1 MLKKLIRANLD
12 DLALCLGVVGGVFLL
27 THLITA
33 AVLLFLLDNPRDSVL
48 LSGLILPAITGFL
61 LLFVSAAHVG
71 VTFPMALKFSQS
83 RRRALGL
90 TLGLIAFL
98 AVCSMG
104 LAALLTRLEPLFAP
118 GLWAGLTG
126 ARSAAVDTVVVGFGS
141 VNTVSQAVP
150 EGRVL
155 SVAAFSLAW
164 YWFVL
169 IAAGGAAAGVI
180 AGALLQRFGRRG
192 FWVLWVVWMLAC
204 FSPQILPWKRYAVTN
219 WLWPLVGAAALAALV
234 WSLWSLL
241 HAAVRE

>member
-12 DLALCLGVVGGVFLL
+12 DLALCCGVVGGTFLL
-27 THLITA
+27 THLVTA
-33 AVLLFLLDNPRDSVL
+33 VVLFLFNDPSDSVL
-48 LSGLILPAITGFL
+48 LSGLILPAVTGFL

-104 LAALLTRLEPLFAP
+104 LAALLARLEPLFAP
-118 GLWAGLTG
+118 GLWVRLTG
-126 ARSAAVDTVVVGFGS
+126 ARSAAVDAVVVVGFGS
-141 VNTVSQAVP
+141 VNTVSQTVP
-150 EGRVL
+150 EGQVL

-192 FWVLWVVWMLAC
+192 FWALWAVWMLAC
-204 FSPQILPWKRYAVTN
+204 FSPRLLPWRRYAITD
-219 WLWPLVGAAALAALV
+219 WLWPLVGAAALAALI
-234 WSLWSLL
+234 WSVWSLL
-241 HAAVRE
+241 HTVVRE